1 MIRTTAHILW
11 LALTALC
18 LSVLLATAQDTG
30 EAPAAQTDTPASDTQ
45 SVPEAARDP
54 NASAAAQMMENAGI
68 RPNGI
73 DYDAWQQVAARA
85 EQALEAGRAS
95 DEALETLRAEVDD
108 WRTKFASARDENS
121 VRIATLRNQI
131 AALPEP
137 PADGASE
144 SESLATERAQLTE
157 QLSQLETPVRAAEV
171 AFARADA
178 IISQIDDLLRS
189 RQTEALLAGG
199 PSPLNPAHWTRA
211 ASELGASAQQAWR
224 STLAAFQSETERV
237 AFRRALVPVVIL
249 LAIAAVLLL
258 RGRKWVVQAGTR
270 VRAKG
275 EGPTRG
281 VWSFLISLGQVIVPL
296 IGLVAVILALSVSGL
311 MAQRAQLIAQSI
323 LTVGVSLI
331 IARWLGARVFG
342 LPGADWH
349 VLNLGAAA
357 RTEGRFEAA
366 MLGFAYGLFELAR
379 QLAEFE
385 AYEPTTQAVLE
396 LPALVLAGVLMFRLG
411 RLLRDHRTSIDE
423 NDEEDGPNFI
433 DRMLSLAG
441 RLLIIVGIV
450 GPIVACLGYTQLA
463 GTVVFNT
470 ALSFALIGFL
480 LVLHGF
486 FVDLYGMVR
495 NITTADAQN
504 ALLPVLA
511 SFVAIVLSVPFFALI
526 WGARENDLREIWG
539 TVMRGVSFGD
549 TVISPSDV
557 LLLVIVFLLG
567 IGLTRL
573 IQGMLKQ
580 TVLPKTKIDIG
591 GRNAITSGIG
601 YIGIFLA
608 AVVAIT
614 SVGINLSSLAV
625 VAGALS
631 VGIGFG
637 LQNIVSNFVSG
648 IILLIERPISEGDW
662 ITVGDQMGIVKD
674 ISVRSTRIETF
685 DRTDVV
691 IPNSDLISGVV
702 TNYTRGNRVG
712 RLVIDIGVAYGSD
725 THRVS
730 EILMEIVMDHPMV
743 TVNPEPQVGFMDFGA
758 DALMFQIRAI
768 LSDVFFVL
776 KVRDEINHEIARRFS
791 EEGIEIPFA
800 QRDIWLRNPEA
811 LRPVA
816 APSDA
821 TGVTIR
827 RPDDP
832 ELDPDSDKTP
842 EDDFGVNSDGDGD

>member
-1 MIRTTAHILW
+1 MIQRTAQTLW
-11 LALTALC
+11 LALAALC
-18 LSVLLATAQDTG
+18 VSVVLATAQDTAG
-30 EAPAAQTDTPASDTQ
+30 QENPAPEPEIDAPIVDDPTVSAAEQMMQGIEAPDGAP
-45 SVPEAARDP
+45 
-54 NASAAAQMMENAGI
+54 
-68 RPNGI
+68 
-73 DYDAWQQVAARA
+73 DYDAWSQVAARA
-85 EQALEAGRAS
+85 ERALEAGRAS
-95 DEALETLRAEVDD
+95 DEVLEGL
-108 WRTKFASARDENS
+108 RDEIDGWRAQFAAASDENK
-121 VRIATLRNQI
+121 VRITTLRNQI

-137 PADGASE
+137 PADGETE
-144 SESLATERAQLTE
+144 SPALAREREQLT
-157 QLSQLETPVRAAEV
+157 SQLAQIETPVRAAEV
-171 AFARADA
+171 AFARADT
-178 IISQIDDLLRS
+178 IISEIDDLLRT
-189 RQTEALLAGG
+189 RQTEELLSAG
-199 PSPLNPAHWTRA
+199 PNPLNPANWSQA
-211 ASELGASAQQAWR
+211 LSDLGATMRDAWNGTR
-224 STLAAFQSETERV
+224 SSLDTETQRAE
-237 AFRRALVPVVIL
+237 FRQALVPAIIL
-249 LAIAAVLLL
+249 LVIAFVLLF
-258 RGRKWVVQAGTR
+258 RGRKWVINAGNR
-270 VRAKG
+270 VRSSG
-275 EGPTRG
+275 DGPARG

-296 IGLVAVILALSVSGL
+296 LGLVAAILALSLSGL
-311 MAQRAQLIAQSI
+311 MAQRAQLIAQLMLSI
-323 LTVGVSLI
+323 GINLI
-331 IARWLGARVFG
+331 LARWLGVRVFG
-342 LPGADWH
+342 MPGAESQ
-349 VLNLGAAA
+349 VLNLGNLA
-357 RTEGRFEAA
+357 RAEGRFEAT
-366 MLGFAYGLFELAR
+366 MLGLSFGLYVFVF

-385 AYEPTTQAVLE
+385 GYPDATRAVLE
-396 LPALVLAGVLMFRLG
+396 LPVLVLAGVLMVRMG
-411 RLLRDHRTSIDE
+411 RLLRNHRESIE
-423 NDEEDGPNFI
+423 TGEDEEGPNFI
-433 DRMLSLAG
+433 DRTLSLAG
-441 RLLIIVGIV
+441 RLLMIVGIV
-450 GPIVACLGYTQLA
+450 GPILAVLGYSQLA
-463 GTVVFNT
+463 GTAVFNT
-470 ALSFALIGFL
+470 ASSFALIGFL

-495 NITTADAQN
+495 KTTTADAQN
-504 ALLPVLA
+504 ALVPVLG
-511 SFVAIVLSVPFFALI
+511 SFVAIILSLPFFALI

-539 TVMRGVSFGD
+539 TMMRGITFGD

-557 LLLVIVFLLG
+557 LLLIVVFLLG

-580 TVLPKTKIDIG
+580 TVLPKTRIDIG

-608 AVVAIT
+608 AVIAIT

-662 ITVGDQMGIVKD
+662 IDVGGRMGIVKD

-712 RLVIDIGVAYGSD
+712 RLVMDIGVGYGSD

-743 TVNPEPQVGFMDFGA
+743 TVNPEPQVGFMNFGA
-758 DALMFQIRAI
+758 DALEFQIRAI
-768 LSDVFFVL
+768 LSDVFFIL
-776 KVRDEINHEIARRFS
+776 KVRDELNHEIARRFA

-816 APSDA
+816 ASSDA

-832 ELDPDSDKTP
+832 RLDPDSDVTP
-842 EDDFGVNSDGDGD
+842 EDGLDGD